1 MAGLP
6 ATQCWI
12 HHPAAESPGA
22 PMPFHTS
29 AGQTW
34 EGSQR
39 TPGSGT
45 WVPHDPS
52 PADPPLPP
60 AFLSP
65 TLCPQPHRVAFVAGC
80 CPGQGEGGAHH
91 TGFVSCPSSPWGCPQ
106 QGLHCTPRASALV
119 KTHPQ
124 AILTVHPP
132 LAPERSQMW
141 PRGRSPFPVT
151 PDLSAGPDSKGFLIK
166 HVARDAWGLSGQP
179 QLCLP
184 EGLQP

>member
-6 ATQCWI
+6 ASQCWI

-22 PMPFHTS
+22 PTPFHTS
-29 AGQTW
+29 AGQTG

-45 WVPHDPS
+45 WAPHDPS

-80 CPGQGEGGAHH
+80 CPEQGEGGAHR
-91 TGFVSCPSSPWGCPQ
+91 TGALSPVP
-106 QGLHCTPRASALV
+106 
-119 KTHPQ
+119 
-124 AILTVHPP
+124 VHPGA
-132 LAPERSQMW
+132 APSRVSTAPQEAQPWLRLISRQSSLSTLHLP
-141 PRGRSPFPVT
+141 PREVRCGLVGGVLSLSPQT
-151 PDLSAGPDSKGFLIK
+151 CLQALILK
-166 HVARDAWGLSGQP
+166 AF
-179 QLCLP
+179 
-184 EGLQP
+184 